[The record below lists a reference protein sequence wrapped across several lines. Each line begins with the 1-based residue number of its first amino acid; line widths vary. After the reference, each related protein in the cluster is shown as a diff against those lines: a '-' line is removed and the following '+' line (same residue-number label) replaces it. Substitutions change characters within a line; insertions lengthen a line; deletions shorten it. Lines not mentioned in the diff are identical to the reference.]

1 MHDLGNF
8 LGEREG
14 KRLRGGGYWGVASDE
29 VRDLAA
35 WIDLAEAKGFKKVVL
50 VGHSAG
56 WAAVRNYQA
65 ARQDPRVVGVVLA
78 SGAVRAETRPTDMKM
93 FALATNLIAIG
104 RGDEL
109 MRISGRSFPSVISA
123 ATFADIANTPPGQKD
138 FFGMQ
143 ATNADVT
150 RVRCPLLAFFGTRG
164 DVGTE
169 DELEQLKACIQ
180 RQPSG
185 PSRVETVM
193 IRRAD
198 HMYAGEEAQVA
209 GTISNWA
216 DSLILEET
224 RRGEVRANR

>member
-1 MHDLGNF
+1 
-8 LGEREG
+8 
-14 KRLRGGGYWGVASDE
+14 
-29 VRDLAA
+29 
-35 WIDLAEAKGFKKVVL
+35 
-50 VGHSAG
+50 
-56 WAAVRNYQA
+56 
-65 ARQDPRVVGVVLA
+65 
-78 SGAVRAETRPTDMKM
+78 
-93 FALATNLIAIG
+93 
-104 RGDEL
+104 
-109 MRISGRSFPSVISA
+109 
-123 ATFADIANTPPGQKD
+123 
-138 FFGMQ
+138 MQ